1 MPQPQAP
8 PAGQAAPPAAAAAAT
23 APSTPAPIDYARQIA
38 PIFERTCYECHGPN
52 KGRGQ
57 LRLHDRALALA
68 GGVSGVVILPGHAAD
83 SLLVQRIRGLG
94 DDDQMPLKKTALPP
108 DQIALIESWIDQGAL
123 WPDAAGSN
131 TDTTSNANA
140 SATGRAGAGPGG
152 AAAGKASAAAQPKHW
167 AYIKP
172 RRPELPSVSRAEWVK
187 NPIDRFILARLD
199 HEGLAPSHEA
209 PKSTLLRRVTLDLIG
224 LPPTLAELDA
234 FLADTRPDGYE
245 RAVDRLLASPR
256 FGERWARPWL
266 DLARYADSNGYE
278 KDNRRSAWPF
288 RDWVIDAL
296 NADMPFDRFTIEQI
310 AGDMLPDATTSQK
323 IASGFHRN
331 AMTNEEGGVDPDESL
346 YEVLVDRVNTTTTVW
361 LGSTIGCAQCHNHK
375 YDPFS
380 QKDYY
385 RLMAFF
391 QNTDYTSKTF
401 GDGTRYSE
409 GQLDLASPEQAA
421 RRAALEKEIATLEA
435 TINAKTP
442 VLAAAQARW
451 EQSLRQA
458 ALSWTHLKPE
468 SVEATNGVELT
479 IAQDDEIAVSGANP
493 ALTTYTI
500 TATTPHTNITGLR
513 LEALP
518 DATLPKG
525 GPGRDPYG
533 HFRVTAISADVA
545 PAAPTRVAASTM
557 SASASP
563 SASAAAPPQ
572 PVLFTSV
579 KVDDSIEKIDP
590 NAFLGRILTPDAIP
604 DAVKVT
610 PLKSNTGMPPR
621 KGASWTI
628 DALKDDIRV
637 PLQAVLTPEKPLGF
651 VGGTRLTIR
660 IAHLDGTL
668 GQGIG
673 RFRLSITSS
682 LAPERVADLPARL
695 RPLLSLPLARRTDKQ
710 AQALTEQFRRVTP
723 LLERPRTALTASRK
737 ALQAFDQQK
746 AMVMK
751 EKPTFERPSAYLRER
766 GAFTAKG
773 PLLYAS
779 VPASLHPMP
788 DSQPMNRLGLARW
801 LVDANNPLVSRVAVN
816 RLWEQLFGR
825 GIVET
830 SEDFGTQG
838 TPPSHPELLDW
849 LATEFVAQ
857 KWSQKAI
864 LRLMV
869 TSASYRQDSR
879 VTPALLERDPYNR
892 LLARGPRFRLEAEM
906 LRDTALSAAGLLSAK
921 LHGPSVFPPQ
931 PDGVWNNPFSPDIK
945 WPASEGEDR
954 YRRGLYTFIRRTS
967 PYPTMMALDATSREY
982 CTVRR
987 VRTNTPLQALA
998 LMNDEAYFEAAQA
1011 MGRHLM
1017 DQAREKTIVDGLTY
1031 GMRLVVARQPDSR
1044 ELARLRS
1051 LWETESR
1058 YYASHPQEARRLIA
1072 PAGSTQPGSTQ
1083 SGSTRPG
1090 STQPGSTQPD
1100 SAQAGDLAA
1109 WTVVA
1114 NVLLN
1119 LDEAQTRE

>member
-1 MPQPQAP
+1 MRLGTSAIAIGLVCLSPLAIALSPRTLPQPRPEPQSAQAVQ
-8 PAGQAAPPAAAAAAT
+8 PAPAAAR
-23 APSTPAPIDYARQIA
+23 APVDYARQIA
-38 PIFERTCYECHGPN
+38 PIFEQHCYECHGAN

-57 LRLHDRALALA
+57 LRLHDRTLALA
-68 GGVSGVVILPGHAAD
+68 GGVTGIVIVPGHAAD
-83 SLLVQRIRGLG
+83 SLLVQRIRGEG
-94 DDDQMPLKKTALPP
+94 DDDQMPLKKAALLPE
-108 DQIALIESWIDQGAL
+108 QIALIEAWIDQGAL
-123 WPDAAGSN
+123 WPDAAGS
-131 TDTTSNANA
+131 TGTPVST
-140 SATGRAGAGPGG
+140 ATAPGP
-152 AAAGKASAAAQPKHW
+152 PKHW
-167 AYIKP
+167 AYVKP
-172 RRPELPSVSRAEWVK
+172 RRPELPSISRAEWVK

-199 HEGLAPSHEA
+199 HEHLAPSHEA
-209 PKSTLLRRVTLDLIG
+209 PRTTLLRRVTLDLIG
-224 LPPTLAELDA
+224 LPPTLEDLDA
-234 FLADTRPDGYE
+234 FLADTRPDAYE

-278 KDNRRSAWPF
+278 KDNRRSAWAF
-288 RDWVIDAL
+288 RDWVIDAF

-310 AGDMLPDATTSQK
+310 AGDMLPDATTAQK

-361 LGSTIGCAQCHNHK
+361 LGSTVGCAQCHNHK

-391 QNTDYTSKTF
+391 QNTDYASKTF
-401 GDGTRYSE
+401 GDGTRYFE

-421 RRAALEKEIATLEA
+421 RRTALEKEIATLEA

-442 VLAAAQARW
+442 ALAAAQARW
-451 EQSLRQA
+451 EQNLRQA
-458 ALSWTHLKPE
+458 SLAWTRLKPE
-468 SVEATNGVELT
+468 SVEATNGVELS
-479 IAQDDEIAVSGANP
+479 IAADDEIVAAGANP

-500 TATTPHTNITGLR
+500 TATTPQTNITGLR

-518 DATLPKG
+518 DPSLPKG

-533 HFRVTAISADVA
+533 HFRITAISADIA
-545 PAAPTRVAASTM
+545 PAVATSTAPSQ
-557 SASASP
+557 
-563 SASAAAPPQ
+563 PQ
-572 PVLFTSV
+572 SVLFTSV
-579 KVDDSIEKIDP
+579 KVDDAIEKIDP
-590 NAFLGRILTPDAIP
+590 NAFLGRALLGRPITPDATTRTRQSAP
-604 DAVKVT
+604 PA
-610 PLKSNTGMPPR
+610 PEAGMPPR

-628 DALKDDIRV
+628 DALKDETRV
-637 PLQAVLTPEKPLGF
+637 PRQAVLTADKPFGF
-651 VGGTRLTIR
+651 IGGTRITVR
-660 IAHLDGTL
+660 VAHLDGTL
-668 GQGIG
+668 GQGLG
-673 RFRLSITSS
+673 RFRLSITSTR
-682 LAPERVADLPARL
+682 APEQVAGIPARL
-695 RPLLSLPLARRTDKQ
+695 RPLLALPVARRSDKQ
-710 AQALTEQFRRVTP
+710 AQALAEQFRRVTP
-723 LLERPRTALTASRK
+723 LLERPRADLTSSRK

-773 PLLYAS
+773 PLLYAA

-788 DSQPMNRLGLARW
+788 ESQPMNRLGLARW
-801 LVDANNPLVSRVAVN
+801 LVDENNPLTARVAVN

-825 GIVET
+825 GLVET

-849 LATEFVAQ
+849 LATEFISQ
-857 KWSQKAI
+857 KWSQKAM

-879 VTPALLERDPYNR
+879 VTPALLEHDPYNR

-906 LRDTALSAAGLLSAK
+906 LRDTALSSAGLLSAK

-931 PDGVWNNPFSPDIK
+931 PDGVWNNPFSPDVK

-1011 MGRHLM
+1011 MGRRMM
-1017 DQAREKTIVDGLTY
+1017 DEARDKAMANGLTY
-1031 GMRLVVARQPDSR
+1031 GMRLVVARQPDAR
-1044 ELARLRS
+1044 ELARLES
-1051 LWETESR
+1051 LWQTESR
-1058 YYASHPQEARRLIA
+1058 CYASHPQEAHRLIA
-1072 PAGSTQPGSTQ
+1072 PARSTQPASTQ
-1083 SGSTRPG
+1083 SGSA
-1090 STQPGSTQPD
+1090 QPGSAQ
-1100 SAQAGDLAA
+1100 SAELAA

-1119 LDEAQTRE
+1119 LDEAQTKE